1 MNWLYIFDLIGCAV
15 FAISGAL
22 LAYDRRMD
30 GIGVIVL
37 AAVTAIGGGTLRDLL
52 LDAKVFWL
60 TDPNY
65 LHVILFASL
74 VSILWLNTN
83 KRIPEKSLE
92 LADAFGLA
100 LFVIMGTQKA
110 LSFGVVASTAVVM
123 GVMTGCFGG
132 MLRDVLAN
140 RVPMILKKELYA
152 MCALLGATV
161 YTLLLEYSVFWASV
175 TGFITVLVLRMG
187 AIKWKW
193 QIHVFTY
200 EK

>member
-1 MNWLYIFDLIGCAV
+1 MNWLYIFDLVGCAV
-15 FAISGAL
+15 FALSGAL
-22 LAYDRRMD
+22 LAYGRKMD

-65 LHVILFASL
+65 LYVILFASIT
-74 VSILWLNTN
+74 SIFWLNAN
-83 KRIPEKSLE
+83 KRIPAKSLE
-92 LADAFGLA
+92 FADALGLS
-100 LFVIMGTQKA
+100 LFVVMGTQKA
-110 LSFGVVASTAVVM
+110 LSFGVVGSTAVVM

-152 MCALLGATV
+152 MCCILGATV
-161 YTLLLEYSVFWASV
+161 YVLVAPISVLWASIL
-175 TGFITVLVLRMG
+175 GFVFVFVLRLG

-193 QIHVFTY
+193 QIHVFNY
-200 EK
+200 NK

>member
-1 MNWLYIFDLIGCAV
+1 MMDWLYIFDLIGCAV

-22 LAYDRRMD
+22 VAYSRKMD

-60 TDPNY
+60 TDPYY
-65 LHVILFASL
+65 LYVILAASVL
-74 VSILWLNTN
+74 SIVWLNT
-83 KRIPEKSLE
+83 KRQIPAKGLE
-92 LADAFGLA
+92 IVDALGLS

-110 LSFGVVASTAVVM
+110 LSFGVVGSTAVVM

-152 MCALLGATV
+152 MCCILGATTYV
-161 YTLLLEYSVFWASV
+161 LVSPYSVLSASV
-175 TGFITVLVLRMG
+175 LGFAVVFTLRLG

-193 QIHVFTY
+193 QVHVFKY
-200 EK
+200 K